1 MTDDLISRQMAID
14 ALGKEGLIT
23 AMIVVDNVPSAQT
36 SDIAKDIA
44 QIIKNELDM
53 HELLKPAQ
61 RKIGKWIYTGIR
73 GRFPACQCSECGNTE
88 NADWASMQGVDYC
101 PHCGAYMKGES

>member
-1 MTDDLISRQMAID
+1 MSEDLISRQAAID

-23 AMIVVDNVPSAQT
+23 AMIVVDNVPSAQS

-61 RKIGKWIYTGIR
+61 RKKGKWIPVPNTR
-73 GRFPACQCSECGNTE
+73 LVTCECGFTTDRLCKYNF
-88 NADWASMQGVDYC
+88 C
-101 PHCGAYMKGES
+101 PDCGAEMEKGEYDE